1 MYYLDDQRLLL
12 GIIDIN
18 KHIYMNMFK
27 KDNYC
32 EYEYYSYILHCND
45 IDTTNLINLIE
56 FIKNIKYIDEKNTWI
71 MDLMKL
77 QIDYSESEFIYII
90 DNLQFSYIFGMI
102 DNKKLSNK
110 LIKKYIIPSYR
121 VHNLNLSLYND
132 FISHP
137 NVYLEDTL
145 MLNID
150 LNRYKYDIVLSNP
163 NLPVPDINL
172 MIKYINTDNNYIMDC
187 DFISHPRITA
197 NMIDVIIN
205 QNIIN
210 QNIKISNIM
219 RYITRNP
226 NMTQLQLKRIIKY
239 CDDIYNDID
248 WLSVFNNTN
257 ISIKYIKHIFAHN
270 TKLFA

>member
-1 MYYLDDQRLLL
+1 
-12 GIIDIN
+12 
-18 KHIYMNMFK
+18 
-27 KDNYC
+27 
-32 EYEYYSYILHCND
+32 
-45 IDTTNLINLIE
+45 
-56 FIKNIKYIDEKNTWI
+56 
-71 MDLMKL
+71 
-77 QIDYSESEFIYII
+77 
-90 DNLQFSYIFGMI
+90 
-102 DNKKLSNK
+102 
-110 LIKKYIIPSYR
+110 
-121 VHNLNLSLYND
+121 
-132 FISHP
+132 
-137 NVYLEDTL
+137 